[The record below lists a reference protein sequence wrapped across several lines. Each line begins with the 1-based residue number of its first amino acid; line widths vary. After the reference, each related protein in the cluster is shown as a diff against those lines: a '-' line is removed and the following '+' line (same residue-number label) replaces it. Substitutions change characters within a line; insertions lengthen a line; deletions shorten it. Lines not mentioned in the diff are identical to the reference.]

1 MLPHLFHCLY
11 QHFYAHAIVFVL
23 RWGAGIAITMYNICV
38 YVHIHNHA
46 QTELLSAMIIRFR
59 NMRSDLSMN
68 GNTGSSFEID
78 ARLSYD
84 HTFLNVWYCTWW
96 WEAAWDNHWTLKLVS
111 AVIIPFRRYLIILAG
126 GRWHSITIRNWRMS
140 QLLLLFL
147 HGLLLYL
154 LMNSDIGSPLEQDI
168 CTNYNL
174 AS

>member
-84 HTFLNVWYCTWW
+84 HTFLNV
-96 WEAAWDNHWTLKLVS
+96 
-111 AVIIPFRRYLIILAG
+111 
-126 GRWHSITIRNWRMS
+126 
-140 QLLLLFL
+140 
-147 HGLLLYL
+147 
-154 LMNSDIGSPLEQDI
+154 
-168 CTNYNL
+168 
-174 AS
+174 